1 MERQQKIE
9 ALMQQ
14 NFQLSHME
22 LMNESHMH
30 SVPENSETHF
40 KLTIVSE
47 DFEGKR
53 KVARHQMIYALLNEL
68 MQEGLHAIAIH
79 SYTPE
84 EWQAVKQTSPDS
96 PNCMGGSKHDK

>member
-1 MERQQKIE
+1 MERQNRIE
-9 ALMQQ
+9 SLLKQ
-14 NFQLSHME
+14 NIDISYLE
-22 LMNESHMH
+22 LLNESHMH

-53 KVARHQMIYALLNEL
+53 KVARHQMIYSLLGGL

-79 SYTPE
+79 SYTPD
-84 EWQAVKQTSPDS
+84 EWHEVNNTTPDS
-96 PNCMGGSKHDK
+96 PNCMGGSKSDK